1 MLKTARS
8 RVFLLTLIT
17 LFAFAGNSV
26 LARMALREGAIDPV
40 AFTSIRLASG
50 ALMLALIILIR
61 TRSVSSLIAFK
72 WKPAIALSGYAIAFS
87 LAYVSLDAGTGA
99 LLLFSAVQATMIGTS
114 ILRGEHPGAAEWVGI
129 ALALGGLAWLMAPGI
144 SAPPLGGALL
154 MLVSGFFWG
163 LYSLLGQGEPD
174 PVVATARNFVLCIPF
189 AAALVLVPAGFDIL
203 THPGIALAVLSG
215 TVTSGLGYVVWYS
228 ALRHLTTTVAA
239 VVQLAVP
246 VIAAGGGVLLM
257 GEILTLR
264 LVSASVLILGG
275 IWLTITAHNKA
286 GN

>member
-1 MLKTARS
+1 MNTARG

-26 LARMALREGAIDPV
+26 LARMALRDGAIDPV

-50 ALMLALIILIR
+50 ALMLALIVLIR
-61 TRSVSSLIAFK
+61 TRSLSPLASFK
-72 WKPAIALSGYAIAFS
+72 WKPAAVLSGYAITFS

-114 ILRGEHPGAAEWVGI
+114 ILRGDHPGTAEWMGI
-129 ALALGGLAWLMAPGI
+129 ALAFGGLAWLMAPGL
-144 SAPPLGGALL
+144 SAPPLFGALL
-154 MLVSGFFWG
+154 MLTSGVFWG

-174 PVVATARNFVLCIPF
+174 PVIATARNFVLSVPF
-189 AAALVLVPAGFDIL
+189 AAAMVLIPSSFDVVSSR
-203 THPGIALAVLSG
+203 GIALAVASG
-215 TVTSGLGYVVWYS
+215 TITSGLGYVIWYA
-228 ALRHLTTTVAA
+228 ALRHLTTTVAG

-246 VIAAGGGVLLM
+246 VIAAGGGIVLM
-257 GEILTLR
+257 GEALSLR

-275 IWLTITAHNKA
+275 IYLTIQAHNAAK
-286 GN
+286 N